1 MARTVSIGTQDFEK
15 MIQRNCFYVDKT
27 GFIKEWWESEDEVTL
42 ITRPRRFGKTLNM
55 SMLNC
60 FFSNKY
66 ADRGELFEKLEIW
79 KDGKYREIQGT
90 YPVIFLSFAGVKG
103 NTFELSK
110 KQIYDKIIELYES
123 NRFLLK
129 SDCMSD
135 TEKARYISFLEKP
148 LEEDVSFKLNELS
161 NYLSRY
167 YGKKVI
173 ILLDEYDTPMQEAY
187 VNGYWEEL
195 VAFTRSLFNSTF
207 KTNPY
212 LERAIMTGIT
222 TAEYSAVR
230 KFAKQTSNG
239 SAKAETMSKESIFSD
254 LNNLEVVTTLTPKYE
269 TAFGFTE
276 EEVFKALDEQGL
288 SDKKNDVKIWYDG
301 FRFGSKND
309 IYNPWSIINC
319 LDKKKIALYWAESS
333 SNGLINS
340 LVQKGSSNIKM
351 MVEELINGSTINV
364 PIDEQIVFS
373 ELDYSEDA
381 VWSLMLASGYLKVV
395 SSEEL
400 NLIRES
406 DNEYELAL
414 TNREIL
420 FMFKKMILRWF
431 SPAKNETNEFIK
443 ALISGDIESMNE
455 YMNDVALRTFSSFDT
470 GKHTSE
476 KKAPENLASCYD
488 CQGVANGSSLN
499 YSSNLYAMTE
509 QSSRFFHGFVLG
521 LMVDQ
526 SENYIIT
533 SNRESGFGR
542 YDIMLEPKDKQTQK
556 YPGIVIE
563 FKVINPRKENSL
575 EETVEAALKQIED
588 RNYDTELINRGVNKE
603 NIHHYGFA
611 FKSKEVLIDGN

>member
-1 MARTVSIGTQDFEK
+1 MARTVSIGNQDFEK

-27 GFIKEWWESEDEVTL
+27 SFIKEWWESEDEVTL

-55 SMLNC
+55 SMLKC

-66 ADRGELFEKLEIW
+66 ADRGELFEGLEVW
-79 KDGKYREIQGT
+79 EDEKYREIQGT
-90 YPVIFLSFAGVKG
+90 YPVIFFSFAKI
-103 NTFELSK
+103 
-110 KQIYDKIIELYES
+110 KQTTYKETIEKIKKIIFDLYQEYAFIGKWDGLTDKEKENFNNIS
-123 NRFLLK
+123 Y
-129 SDCMSD
+129 DMSD
-135 TEKARYISFLEKP
+135 VIAQEAIV
-148 LEEDVSFKLNELS
+148 DLS

-167 YGKKVI
+167 YEKKVI

-222 TAEYSAVR
+222 RV
-230 KFAKQTSNG
+230 
-239 SAKAETMSKESIFSD
+239 SKESIFSD

-288 SDKKNDVKIWYDG
+288 SGKKNDVKIWYDG

-309 IYNPWSIINC
+309 IYNPWSIINY
-319 LDKKKIALYWAESS
+319 LDKKKIAMYWAESS

-351 MVEELINGSTINV
+351 MVEKLINGSTINV
-364 PIDEQIVFS
+364 VIDEQIVFS

-381 VWSLMLASGYLKVV
+381 IWSLMLASGYLKVI

-431 SPAKNETNEFIK
+431 SPAKSETNEFIK
-443 ALISGDIESMNE
+443 ALITGDIESMNE
-455 YMNDVALRTFSSFDT
+455 YMNDVALRTFSSFDS

-476 KKAPENLASCYD
+476 KKAPEN
-488 CQGVANGSSLN
+488 
-499 YSSNLYAMTE
+499 
-509 QSSRFFHGFVLG
+509 FFHGFVLG

-526 SENYIIT
+526 SDNYIIT

-542 YDIMLEPKDKQTQK
+542 YDIMLEPKDKQSEK

-563 FKVINPRKENSL
+563 FKVINPRRENSL
-575 EETVEAALKQIED
+575 EETVEAALKQIQD
-588 RNYDTELINRGVNKE
+588 KNYDAELINRGVDKE

-611 FKSKEVLIDGN
+611 FRNKEVLIDGR

>member
-1 MARTVSIGTQDFEK
+1 MAKVISIGNQSFESIREK
-15 MIQRNCFYVDKT
+15 DNFYIDKT
-27 GFIKEWWESEDEVTL
+27 NFIREWWDNDDTVTL

-55 SMLNC
+55 SMLEC

-66 ADRGELFEKLEIW
+66 KDRGDLFEGLKIW
-79 KDGKYREIQGT
+79 NDEKYRKLQGT
-90 YPVIFLSFAGVKG
+90 YPVIFLSFAEIKQNNYNDAVEKIKRIVCEVCQQ
-103 NTFELSK
+103 FEFLKNWDGLTEIEK
-110 KQIYDKIIELYES
+110 KNIS
-123 NRFLLK
+123 NI
-129 SDCMSD
+129 SYNMSD
-135 TEKARYISFLEKP
+135 VMAQDLIK
-148 LEEDVSFKLNELS
+148 NMS

-195 VAFTRSLFNSTF
+195 VAFTRSLFNATF

-222 TAEYSAVR
+222 RV
-230 KFAKQTSNG
+230 
-239 SAKAETMSKESIFSD
+239 SKESIFSD
-254 LNNLEVVTTLTPKYE
+254 LNNLVVVTTTSNQYE

-276 EEVFKALDEQGL
+276 EEVFNSLDEQGL
-288 SDKKNDVKIWYDG
+288 SDKKDIVKTWYDG
-301 FRFGSKND
+301 FTFGDKKD
-309 IYNPWSIINC
+309 IYNPWSIINF
-319 LDKKKIALYWAESS
+319 LKFKSLKTYWADSS

-340 LVQKGSSNIKM
+340 LVQKGSPYIKTM
-351 MVEELINGSTINV
+351 IENLISGEKINV
-364 PIDEQIVFS
+364 IVDEQIVFS

-420 FMFKKMILRWF
+420 FMFRKMILRWF
-431 SPAKNETNEFIK
+431 SPAKRETNEFIR
-443 ALISGDIESMNE
+443 ALISGDIESMNA
-455 YMNDVALRTFSSFDT
+455 YMNKVTLKTISYFDT
-470 GKHTSE
+470 GNTPSDE
-476 KKAPENLASCYD
+476 EPE
-488 CQGVANGSSLN
+488 
-499 YSSNLYAMTE
+499 
-509 QSSRFFHGFVLG
+509 RFFHGFVLG

-526 SENYIIT
+526 TENYIIT
-533 SNRESGFGR
+533 SNRESGYGR
-542 YDIMLEPKDKQTQK
+542 YDIMLEPIDKTNEK

-575 EETVEAALKQIED
+575 EETVAAALKQIEEK
-588 RNYDTELINRGVNKE
+588 NYNAELIKRSVKEE

-611 FKSKEVLIDGN
+611 FRGKEVLIDGR

>member
-1 MARTVSIGTQDFEK
+1 MARTVSIGNQDFEK

-27 GFIKEWWESEDEVTL
+27 SFIKEWWENEDEVTL

-55 SMLNC
+55 SMLKF

-66 ADRGELFEKLEIW
+66 ADRGELFEGLEIW
-79 KDGKYREIQGT
+79 EDEKYREIQGT
-90 YPVIFLSFAGVKG
+90 YPVIFFSFAKI
-103 NTFELSK
+103 
-110 KQIYDKIIELYES
+110 KQTTYKETIEKIKKIIFDLYQEYAFIGKWNGLTDKEKENFNNIS
-123 NRFLLK
+123 Y
-129 SDCMSD
+129 DMSD
-135 TEKARYISFLEKP
+135 VIAQEAIV
-148 LEEDVSFKLNELS
+148 DLS

-195 VAFTRSLFNSTF
+195 VAFTRSMFNAVF
-207 KTNPY
+207 KSNPY

-222 TAEYSAVR
+222 RV
-230 KFAKQTSNG
+230 
-239 SAKAETMSKESIFSD
+239 SKESIFSD
-254 LNNLEVVTTLTPKYE
+254 LNNLVVVTTTSNQYE

-276 EEVFKALDEQGL
+276 EEVFNALDEHGIL
-288 SDKKNDVKIWYDG
+288 DKKGEVKKWYDG
-301 FRFGSKND
+301 FTFGDKKD
-309 IYNPWSIINC
+309 IYNPWSIIN
-319 LDKKKIALYWAESS
+319 LLKFKTFKTYWADSS

-340 LVQKGSSNIKM
+340 LVKTGSSYIKM
-351 MVEELINGSTINV
+351 MMEMLLKGETINV

-395 SSEEL
+395 SAEPL
-400 NLIRES
+400 VGNRRKARR
-406 DNEYELAL
+406 YTLAL
-414 TNREIL
+414 TNLEIQV
-420 FMFKKMILRWF
+420 MFEDMILRWF
-431 SPAKNETNEFIK
+431 SPAKSETNEFIK
-443 ALISGDIESMNE
+443 ALITGDIESMNE
-455 YMNDVALRTFSSFDT
+455 YMNDVALRTFSSFDS

-476 KKAPENLASCYD
+476 KKAPENFY
-488 CQGVANGSSLN
+488 
-499 YSSNLYAMTE
+499 
-509 QSSRFFHGFVLG
+509 HGFVLG

-542 YDIMLEPKDKQTQK
+542 YDIMLEPKDKQSKK

-575 EETVEAALKQIED
+575 EETVEAALKQIEEK
-588 RNYDTELINRGVNKE
+588 NYDAELINRGVDKE

-611 FKSKEVLIDGN
+611 FRNKEVLIDGR

>member
-79 KDGKYREIQGT
+79 KDEKYCEIQGT

-222 TAEYSAVR
+222 RV
-230 KFAKQTSNG
+230 
-239 SAKAETMSKESIFSD
+239 SKESIFSD
-254 LNNLEVVTTLTPKYE
+254 LNNLKVITVTNEEYSKC
-269 TAFGFTE
+269 FGFTE
-276 EEVFKALDEQGL
+276 KEVFDALDEQGI
-288 SDKKNDVKIWYDG
+288 SGEKEKVKLWYDG
-301 FRFGSKND
+301 FTFGKSKD
-309 IYNPWSIINC
+309 IYNPWSIINF
-319 LDKKKIALYWAESS
+319 LDEKNYKTYWADSS

-340 LVQKGSSNIKM
+340 LVKTGSSYIKM
-351 MVEELINGSTINV
+351 MMETLLKGETIDV

-373 ELDYSEDA
+373 QLDYSEDA
-381 VWSLMLASGYLKVV
+381 VWSLMLASGYLKVI
-395 SSEEL
+395 SSDKL
-400 NLIRES
+400 TGDRTKS
-406 DNEYELAL
+406 VMYKLAL
-414 TNREIL
+414 TNFEIKL
-420 FMFKKMILRWF
+420 MFEDMILHWF

-443 ALISGDIESMNE
+443 ALICGDIESMNA
-455 YMNDVALRTFSSFDT
+455 YMNKVALKTISYFDT
-470 GKHTSE
+470 GNVPSDE
-476 KKAPENLASCYD
+476 EPE
-488 CQGVANGSSLN
+488 
-499 YSSNLYAMTE
+499 
-509 QSSRFFHGFVLG
+509 RFFHGFVLG